1 MAARLRSGSSRFS
14 TLLVLSKQH
23 LCIMNSDTHF
33 EQNFD
38 RRMYKAAIVILF
50 LHLPVMA
57 AVGWRYETGIL
68 LGLGFGLAITAGPL
82 ALFMAMPRSVFV
94 PIAIG
99 FAATSMSA
107 LLIHLSRGMIEMHFH
122 IFAALAA
129 LIGLGSR
136 SAVLAGAV
144 TTALHHIGFYFY
156 LPASI
161 FNYDASFGVVIIH
174 AAFVVVT
181 GIPAFVIAGRY
192 RSFVGAQGVISEH
205 LSEIAKSVSSQTAH
219 LSGSARELAEG
230 ASRQAASVEETSAS
244 LEEVAAATKAN
255 AENAQEAKGYATQAR
270 EIAEQGAKEVG
281 TMTEAMEEIRQSSD
295 SIANILKTID
305 EIAFQTNILALN
317 AAVEAARAGE
327 AGAGFAVVADEVRS
341 LAQRSARAAK
351 ETAEQV
357 QDAVS
362 RSRRGSEIS
371 HTVASQLN
379 DIFKITRE
387 VDRLVADIAESSQQ
401 QSTGIQQI
409 SQAVVDIDKVTQFAA
424 GNAEKTEEDSTELSR
439 LSNRL
444 LDALSRVEGFLGDD
458 SGFQSRQSSS
468 VSKDSIPKQS
478 DFGRAAGG
486 ELSGGRLSKA
496 SEDLTLWN

>member
-1 MAARLRSGSSRFS
+1 MAARPQSVFGRFS
-14 TLLVLSKQH
+14 ILLVLSKQQ
-23 LCIMNSDTHF
+23 LCIMNSDTDF
-33 EQNFD
+33 EINFD
-38 RRMYKAAIVILF
+38 HRMQKAAIVILF

-68 LGLGFGLAITAGPL
+68 LGLGFGLAIAAGPV
-82 ALFMAMPRSVFV
+82 ALFLAMPRSLAV

-144 TTALHHIGFYFY
+144 TTAVHHIGFYFY

-161 FNYDASFGVVIIH
+161 FNYDAGFGVVVLH

-181 GIPAFVIAGRY
+181 GIPAFIIAGRY
-192 RSFVGAQGVISEH
+192 RSFVGAQGIISEH
-205 LSEIAKSVSSQTAH
+205 LSEIAKSVSSQTEH
-219 LSGSARELAEG
+219 LSGSARELAQG

-244 LEEVAAATKAN
+244 LEEVASATKAN

-270 EIAEQGAKEVG
+270 EIAEQGAREVG

-379 DIFKITRE
+379 EIFKITRE
-387 VDRLVADIAESSQQ
+387 VDRLVADIADSSQQ

-424 GNAEKTEEDSTELSR
+424 ANAEKTEEDSTELSR
-439 LSNRL
+439 LSDRL
-444 LDALSRVEGFLGDD
+444 LEALSKVEGFLGND
-458 SGFQSRQSSS
+458 SGFRAKGDITVSKSS
-468 VSKDSIPKQS
+468 VRSVGKSGKAS
-478 DFGRAAGG
+478 GA
-486 ELSGGRLSKA
+486 ELTGGRLSREH
-496 SEDLTLWN
+496 EDLTLWN